1 MLPVACRILL
11 LAIVAVSA
19 SPTQACRVFLPPTE
33 RIAFGYE
40 RGAISAV
47 ALVRISKA
55 TYISPPRGDAHPWR
69 AEAAVERALSGSFNG
84 KRVIFH
90 RGHGS
95 AACDDGHPAPRAG
108 NRWIIYF
115 WKSIRGD
122 HEVWQSYPAAEALRA
137 DPRLKGI
144 LAPQE

>member
-1 MLPVACRILL
+1 MLLQTRLTFA
-11 LAIVAVSA
+11 LAIGAA
-19 SPTQACRVFLPPTE
+19 SGSPSEACRVFLPAAE
-33 RIAFGYE
+33 RLAFGYQ

-47 ALVRISKA
+47 AVVRITKA
-55 TYISPPRGDAHPWR
+55 TYVGLPHGDAHPWR
-69 AEAAVERALSGSFNG
+69 AEAVVERALSGSFKGN
-84 KRVIFH
+84 RVAFN

-115 WKSIRGD
+115 WKPIGRG

-144 LAPQE
+144 LAP